1 MISEY
6 K

>member
-6 K
+6 V

>member
-6 K
+6 